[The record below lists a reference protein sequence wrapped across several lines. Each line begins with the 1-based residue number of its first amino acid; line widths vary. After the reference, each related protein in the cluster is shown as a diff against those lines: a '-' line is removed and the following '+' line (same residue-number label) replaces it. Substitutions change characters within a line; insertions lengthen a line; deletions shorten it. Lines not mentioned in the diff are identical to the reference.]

1 MGQIPKDVDIA
12 GAKPARGFTM
22 IELIVVI
29 VILGILA
36 AAALPKMLNLGSSA
50 RISSIQSLA
59 GSVTSSVGLVKG
71 LTMVRG
77 PGTAGTQVNITW
89 VTMSGG
95 SQVRVWSGYPDRWC
109 DGIAATQQ
117 GMTIPSGGC
126 YLSTAAV
133 PYENFMFYGFGNTRI
148 PGGDAGW
155 RIESAPNPTQ
165 CSVRYTY
172 AGTGVPV
179 VIANTSGC

>member
-1 MGQIPKDVDIA
+1 MVQIAK
-12 GAKPARGFTM
+12 GAETAKTKPAKGFTM
-22 IELIVVI
+22 VELIVVI
-29 VILGILA
+29 VILGILLA
-36 AAALPKMLNLGSSA
+36 VSLPKLLNLGSSA

-59 GSVTSSVGLVKG
+59 GSVTSSLSLVKG

-77 PGTAGTQVNITW
+77 PGTAGTQANITW
-89 VTMSGG
+89 ITMTGG
-95 SQVRVWSGYPDRWC
+95 TQIRVWSGYPDRWC

-117 GMTIPSGGC
+117 GMTVPGGGC

-155 RIESAPNPTQ
+155 RIESAPTPTQ
-165 CSVRYTY
+165 CSVQYTY
-172 AGTGVPV
+172 GGTGVPV
-179 VIANTSGC
+179 VTANTSGC